1 MGWYQDQHGDA
12 EDEMKAYYDTNLA
25 PRAHR
30 NPANDHYVKGTRK
43 CSRCL
48 QLKTAKDFNLEEK
61 AKAAN
66 RRVCN
71 ACGPPLPKDVRT
83 LKVDALR
90 DELTKRGLATD
101 GKKDDLVERL
111 EHALYGSEE
120 EEEERTVQFVLDGPR
135 GTGRNVEYKVKFVD
149 SATACWSL
157 GSDLPAAVLAAFK
170 ARKAEKAAA
179 EKAEKAAE
187 RTASRAA
194 TTATEGPAVVATGK
208 HPCSYCCGLRADV
221 PHKNKTA
228 CPLRKGDMAELGYTQ
243 QTASDYERYNLGTRD
258 AKAKAAHATHQQM
271 LTRANQR
278 YTEAEEKGLA
288 GPAAEK
294 AFAVAAAAAARA
306 ATAAATTA
314 AAAAATAAAAAAAT
328 AAEAEAEAEARAED
342 WRARASFS
350 RAPAAVPSAPAAAS
364 AEVKPASVA
373 VAPSATV
380 HAPTMSYPLVPP
392 APALAAPALAAPP
405 LTIQTTSAPA
415 VGSGGATACSLER
428 EALVRQITA
437 SAAAVAAG
445 TAWAHARA
453 LQPHRGSNAPAAPLN
468 PHKRKAEETM
478 AVEAPAARLQAL
490 GPLGLAVA
498 CPWPQC
504 KGRTFKRADDH
515 KTHCGAKHG
524 GLLAPSGMPSVALAE
539 HKRKEAAPQA
549 AARQAAAVGL
559 AAPEAAVV
567 RPPPLSAGPP
577 PLPEGWVEAKDA
589 RYNKNHVDGETYWYH
604 RVTEETSWARP
615 VGDCALHL

>member
-48 QLKTAKDFNLEEK
+48 QLKTTKDFNLEEK

-71 ACGPPLPKDVRT
+71 ACGPPLPKDVST

-228 CPLRKGDMAELGYTQ
+228 CPLRKGDMVELGYTQ

-314 AAAAATAAAAAAAT
+314 AAAAATAAAAAAA
-328 AAEAEAEAEARAED
+328 
-342 WRARASFS
+342 
-350 RAPAAVPSAPAAAS
+350 AAVSRGGWLPSL
-364 AEVKPASVA
+364 
-373 VAPSATV
+373 PS
-380 HAPTMSYPLVPP
+380 P
-392 APALAAPALAAPP
+392 
-405 LTIQTTSAPA
+405 
-415 VGSGGATACSLER
+415 
-428 EALVRQITA
+428 
-437 SAAAVAAG
+437 
-445 TAWAHARA
+445 
-453 LQPHRGSNAPAAPLN
+453 
-468 PHKRKAEETM
+468 
-478 AVEAPAARLQAL
+478 
-490 GPLGLAVA
+490 
-498 CPWPQC
+498 
-504 KGRTFKRADDH
+504 
-515 KTHCGAKHG
+515 
-524 GLLAPSGMPSVALAE
+524 
-539 HKRKEAAPQA
+539 
-549 AARQAAAVGL
+549 
-559 AAPEAAVV
+559 
-567 RPPPLSAGPP
+567 
-577 PLPEGWVEAKDA
+577 
-589 RYNKNHVDGETYWYH
+589 
-604 RVTEETSWARP
+604 
-615 VGDCALHL
+615 